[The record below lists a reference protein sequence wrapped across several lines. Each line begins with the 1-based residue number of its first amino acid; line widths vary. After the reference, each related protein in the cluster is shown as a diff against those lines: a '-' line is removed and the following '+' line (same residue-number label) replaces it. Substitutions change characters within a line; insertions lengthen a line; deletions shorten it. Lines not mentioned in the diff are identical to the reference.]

1 MFKKMA
7 AIAALSASVFVAG
20 VQPAYADYPTAPVQF
35 VVPWPPGDFED
46 ILTRMIA
53 KEMET
58 QTGVSTSVVNK
69 PGGGD
74 GPFPGALEVL
84 NGPNDG
90 SMVGSFVIGVPVVGP
105 YIDIGIEEDSFVPVG
120 IFLTYPFVLAA
131 SGDAPYSN
139 MAELSEHAQK
149 EDVVLGHF
157 GAGITPTLASMA
169 AAANMGFEFADDA
182 AFDLLD
188 CNTLSS
194 GDADVINTTLA
205 LIEPCLDDI
214 NILANIGS
222 ESIAKLPDVKTLS
235 EQSGINDLEL
245 WNGLFVTKG
254 TPQEVI
260 DVLAKIASDTMAGEE
275 AQTLMQETGARVY
288 WQNAEVAAARIVES
302 REKSAELEALLEQ

>member
-1 MFKKMA
+1 MKRFLQVA
-7 AIAALSASVFVAG
+7 LVSCATAVAALN
-20 VQPAYADYPTAPVQF
+20 PAAADYPDGPVQF

-53 KEMET
+53 ADFQEA
-58 QTGVSTSVVNK
+58 TGASASVVNK

-84 NGPNDG
+84 NGPADG

-139 MAELSEHAQK
+139 MAELAAHAQDN
-149 EDVVLGHF
+149 DVVLGHF
-157 GAGITPTLASMA
+157 GAGLAPTRASMA
-169 AAANMGFEFADDA
+169 AAVAMDFEFADDS

-194 GDADVINTTLA
+194 GDADVVNTTLA
-205 LIEPCLDDI
+205 LIEPCLDEI
-214 NILANIGS
+214 NVLANIG
-222 ESIAKLPDVKTLS
+222 EEPIAKLDGVETLAS
-235 EQSGINDLEL
+235 QAGVNDLEL
-245 WNGLFVTKG
+245 WNGLFVKKG

-260 DVLAKIASDTMAGEE
+260 DKLAEIAAATMAGDE
-275 AQTLMQETGARVY
+275 AQQLMAETGARVY
-288 WQNAEVAAARIVES
+288 WQGTEESAARILAD
-302 REKSAELEALLEQ
+302 RAKLDELTQIIEQ

>member
-1 MFKKMA
+1 MKKL
-7 AIAALSASVFVAG
+7 IICAALSVSAFIATTQS
-20 VQPAYADYPTAPVQF
+20 AYAEYPTAPVQF

-53 KEMET
+53 KNMQES
-58 QTGVSTSVVNK
+58 TGVSASVVNK

-84 NGPNDG
+84 AAPNDG
-90 SMVGSFVIGVPVVGP
+90 SMIGSFGLSVPISGP
-105 YIDIGIEEDSFVPVG
+105 FIDIGIDEDSFMPVG
-120 IFLTYPFVLAA
+120 IFLTSPFVLAA
-131 SGDAPYSN
+131 SGDVPYSN
-139 MAELSEHAQK
+139 MAELAAHAQ
-149 EDVVLGHF
+149 D
-157 GAGITPTLASMA
+157 
-169 AAANMGFEFADDA
+169 NDDDA

-205 LIEPCLDDI
+205 LIEPCLSEL

-222 ESIAKLPDVKTLS
+222 EPIAKLPGVETLS
-235 EQSGINDLEL
+235 SQAGINDLEL

-260 DVLAKIASDTMAGEE
+260 DTLAKVASETMASDE
-275 AQTLMQETGARVY
+275 AQALMNETGARVY
-288 WQNAEVAAARIVES
+288 WQNAEESAARILAD
-302 REKSAELEALLEQ
+302 REKSNELKAIIAE

>member
-1 MFKKMA
+1 MKTLLTS
-7 AIAALSASVFVAG
+7 AALALASLAS
-20 VQPAYADYPTAPVQF
+20 PALAEYPTGPVQF
-35 VVPWPPGDFED
+35 IVPWPPGDFED

-53 KEMET
+53 ADMAEA
-58 QTGVSTSVVNK
+58 TGQPASVVNR

-84 NGPNDG
+84 NAPSDG
-90 SMVGSFVIGVPVVGP
+90 SVIGSFVIGVPIVGP
-105 YIDIGIEEDSFVPVG
+105 QIGIGIEEDSFTPIG

-139 MAELSEHAQK
+139 MAELAEYAQDN
-149 EDVVLGHF
+149 DVVLGHF
-157 GAGITPTLASMA
+157 GAGLTPTAVSMA
-169 AAANMGFEFADDA
+169 AAMQMGFEFADDS

-205 LIEPCLDDI
+205 LIEPCLDEI
-214 NILANIGS
+214 NVLGNIGA
-222 ESIAKLPDVKTLS
+222 EPIAKLDGVETIS
-235 EQSGINDLEL
+235 AQSGVNDVEL

-260 DVLAKIASDTMAGEE
+260 DTIAAVAEKTMASE
-275 AQTLMQETGARVY
+275 AAQQLMAETGAAVY
-288 WQNAEVAAARIVES
+288 WQGQAEAQARIEAD
-302 REKSAELEALLEQ
+302 RAKSAEINAILGR

>member
-1 MFKKMA
+1 MKKLLTSVAFA
-7 AIAALSASVFVAG
+7 AATLASPVLAE
-20 VQPAYADYPTAPVQF
+20 YPTGPVQF
-35 VVPWPPGDFED
+35 IVPWPPGDFED

-53 KEMET
+53 ADMAEA
-58 QTGVSTSVVNK
+58 TGQPASVVNR

-84 NGPNDG
+84 EAPSDG
-90 SMVGSFVIGVPVVGP
+90 SVIGSFVIGVPIVGP
-105 YIDIGIEEDSFVPVG
+105 QIDIGIDEDSFVPVG

-139 MAELSEHAQK
+139 MAELAEYAK
-149 EDVVLGHF
+149 ANDVVLGHF
-157 GAGITPTLASMA
+157 GAGLTPTAVSMA
-169 AAANMGFEFADDA
+169 AAVQMDFEFADDS

-205 LIEPCLDDI
+205 LIEPCLGEI
-214 NILANIGS
+214 NVLGNIGADP
-222 ESIAKLPDVKTLS
+222 IAKLDGVETVAA
-235 EQSGINDLEL
+235 QSGVNDIEL

-260 DVLAKIASDTMAGEE
+260 DTIAAVAAETMASPE
-275 AQTLMQETGARVY
+275 AQALMAETGAAVY
-288 WQNAEVAAARIVES
+288 WQGQAEAQARIEAD
-302 REKSAELEALLEQ
+302 RAKSAEINAILGR

>member
-1 MFKKMA
+1 MKKLA
-7 AIAALSASVFVAG
+7 LAAALAATSVLSG
-20 VQPAYADYPTAPVQF
+20 VMPAMAEYPNAPVQF

-53 KEMET
+53 ADFQE
-58 QTGVSTSVVNK
+58 QTGQSASVVNR

-84 NGPNDG
+84 DGPTDG
-90 SMVGSFVIGVPVVGP
+90 SVVGSFVIGVPIVGP
-105 YIDIGIEEDSFVPVG
+105 KIDIGMEEDSFTPVG

-131 SGDAPYSN
+131 SGDAGYSN
-139 MAELSEHAQK
+139 MAELAAYAQDN
-149 EDVVLGHF
+149 DVVLGHF
-157 GAGITPTLASMA
+157 GAGLTPTSASFA
-169 AAANMGFEFADDA
+169 AAKLMDFEFADDA

-214 NILANIGS
+214 NVLANIGS
-222 ESIAKLPDVKTLS
+222 EPIAKLEGVETLAA
-235 EQSGINDLEL
+235 QSGVNDIEL
-245 WNGLFVTKG
+245 WNGLFVKKG

-260 DVLAKIASDTMAGEE
+260 DVLSEIASATMAGEE
-275 AQTLMQETGARVY
+275 AQALMAETGARVY
-288 WQNAEVAAARIVES
+288 WQGMEEAAARIEAD
-302 REKSAELEALLEQ
+302 RAKSGEIAEINAQ

>member
-1 MFKKMA
+1 MKKLLTSA
-7 AIAALSASVFVAG
+7 AFALAAFTG
-20 VQPAYADYPTAPVQF
+20 PALAEYPTGPVQF
-35 VVPWPPGDFED
+35 IVPWPPGDFED

-53 KEMET
+53 ADMAEA
-58 QTGVSTSVVNK
+58 TGQPASVVNR

-84 NGPNDG
+84 NAPNDG
-90 SMVGSFVIGVPVVGP
+90 SVIGSFVIGVPIVGP
-105 YIDIGIEEDSFVPVG
+105 KIDIGIEEDSFVPIG

-139 MAELSEHAQK
+139 MAELAAHAQDN
-149 EDVVLGHF
+149 DVVLGHF
-157 GAGITPTLASMA
+157 GAGLTPTAVSMA
-169 AAANMGFEFADDA
+169 AAAKMGFEFADDS

-214 NILANIGS
+214 NVLGNIGAQP
-222 ESIAKLPDVKTLS
+222 IAKLDGVETIAA
-235 EQSGINDLEL
+235 QSGVNDVEL

-260 DVLAKIASDTMAGEE
+260 DTI
-275 AQTLMQETGARVY
+275 
-288 WQNAEVAAARIVES
+288 AEVAAKTMASDEAQALMAETGAAVYWQGQEEAQARIEAD
-302 REKSAELEALLEQ
+302 RAKSAEINEILGR

>member
-1 MFKKMA
+1 MKKLLTSTA
-7 AIAALSASVFVAG
+7 FALAALAG
-20 VQPAYADYPTAPVQF
+20 PALAEYPTGPVQF
-35 VVPWPPGDFED
+35 IVPWPPGDFED

-53 KEMET
+53 ADMAEA
-58 QTGVSTSVVNK
+58 TGQPATVVNR

-84 NGPNDG
+84 EAPNDG
-90 SMVGSFVIGVPVVGP
+90 SVIGSFVIGVPVVGP
-105 YIDIGIEEDSFVPVG
+105 KIGIGIEEDSFTPIG

-139 MAELSEHAQK
+139 MAELADYAK
-149 EDVVLGHF
+149 ENDVVLGHF
-157 GAGITPTLASMA
+157 GAGLTPTAVSMA
-169 AAANMGFEFADDA
+169 AASKMGFEFADDS

-205 LIEPCLDDI
+205 LIEPCLGEI
-214 NILANIGS
+214 NILGNIGADP
-222 ESIAKLPDVKTLS
+222 IGKLDGVETIS
-235 EQSGINDLEL
+235 AQSGVNDVEL

-260 DVLAKIASDTMAGEE
+260 DTIAAVAEKTMASE
-275 AQTLMQETGARVY
+275 AAQQLMAETGAAVY
-288 WQNAEVAAARIVES
+288 WQGQEEAKARIEAD
-302 REKSAELEALLEQ
+302 RAKSAEINEILGR